1 MWDLETIKH
10 MNTPEEIKKSQALAR
25 GVNGVDASS
34 DADVGSNPAT
44 STKKLYTPDEL
55 VALGATDTYPYT
67 VKEFLERRKRR
78 ADIKIGCIK
87 QSLGENDLQT

>member
-25 GVNGVDASS
+25 ATNGER
-34 DADVGSNPAT
+34 
-44 STKKLYTPDEL
+44 LYTPDEL
-55 VALGATDTYPYT
+55 IALGAADTYPYT
-67 VKEFLERRKRR
+67 VKEFLERRKRQ

-87 QSLGENDLQT
+87 QSLGE